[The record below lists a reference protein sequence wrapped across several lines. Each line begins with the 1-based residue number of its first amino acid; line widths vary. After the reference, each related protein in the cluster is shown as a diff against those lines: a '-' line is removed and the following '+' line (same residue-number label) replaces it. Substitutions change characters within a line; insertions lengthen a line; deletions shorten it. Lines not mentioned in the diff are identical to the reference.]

1 MTPRE
6 ADRAIKA
13 GKAIVVRS
21 KDFNETFTFTPLSR
35 NRWTIYGSYE
45 SNGHVYNNGAFERA
59 DLDIMQE

>member
-1 MTPRE
+1 MTPQE

-45 SNGHVYNNGAFERA
+45 SEGKVYSNGAFDRA
-59 DLDIMQE
+59 DLQILT